1 MVTVA
6 VVTVVVM
13 PIMPMMPIV
22 VIIVAVTRIV
32 IIRPVRGPVIEG
44 RNANSEIH
52 VYSSLDLTRCP
63 RHQTQCDNR

>member
-1 MVTVA
+1 MVAVA

-13 PIMPMMPIV
+13 PIVPMMPIV

-32 IIRPVRGPVIEG
+32 IIRPIRWPVIEG

-52 VYSSLDLTRCP
+52 VYSSLGLTWCP